1 MRYTNNEP
9 VPWTESEIAFLRAS
23 RGLLS
28 NASIAEALSRDRL
41 SVSIKIK
48 RLQKKDGL
56 YNAPHRED
64 KYATNDIFFSLV
76 EPRSILDAFSGRH
89 SYYERYSK
97 TCLVYRNDKNP
108 SFLGLESNESAY
120 SCVSKLVLKNHKFD
134 VVDLDPF
141 GSAYDCFDGAIRLAQ
156 KGLIITFG
164 EFGHKRF
171 KRFDFVRPRY
181 GINDLET
188 FTVDKMVEEVI
199 RIGMIHKKTLTPYIV
214 KTWRNIAR
222 AYFLVAEHKVTEQW
236 NQKHT

>member
-9 VPWTESEIAFLRAS
+9 IPWTESEIAFLRAS

-28 NASIAEALSRDRL
+28 NADIAEALNRDPL

-56 YNAPHRED
+56 YNTPHRED
-64 KYATNDIFFSLV
+64 KYATNDIFISLLK
-76 EPRSILDAFSGRH
+76 PRSVLDAFSGKD
-89 SYYERYSK
+89 SYYLQYSE

-108 SFLGLESNESAY
+108 SFAGLESNDTAY
-120 SCVSKLVLKNHKFD
+120 ACISKLVLKNHKFD

-156 KGLIITFG
+156 KGLVITFG
-164 EFGHKRF
+164 ELGHKRF

-181 GINDLET
+181 GIHDLEA
-188 FTVDKMVEEVI
+188 FTVDNMILEVI
-199 RIGMIHKKTLTPYIV
+199 RMGAIHKKTLTPYIV

-222 AYFLVAEHKVTEQW
+222 VYFLVTEHKVTEQW